1 VGGVPNPPPSSSWD
15 GIPNPPPSSD
25 HWVGVGY
32 PDHWTGGVPHPHHQG
47 GWGTEGTSR
56 VPDKISPGKRKHQ
69 GIVDDF
75 DIISQ
80 PGSVSGVGD
89 DGKVMDVQNYFVI
102 LEKNVLTFFLS
113 FSFFLLENSF
123 DYKLSKRSRNEE
135 DSEDKSGD

>member
-1 VGGVPNPPPSSSWD
+1 MSGNKS
-15 GIPNPPPSSD
+15 
-25 HWVGVGY
+25 
-32 PDHWTGGVPHPHHQG
+32 
-47 GWGTEGTSR
+47 TEGTSR

-135 DSEDKSGD
+135 DSEDKSGDEEGEGQGTGLGTLLQIIIMERTGFPA